1 MLHVI
6 ENCSVN
12 TSEEVVSRLRRGR
25 FARLSIPAV
34 LVGVAVI
41 MSACA
46 DPEASYVGTQ
56 AMDTSQQSGLGN
68 PQRDRPIVIEPAP
81 PEASV
86 GGTQRYQWNG
96 NPVRRTEGKAA
107 PAGQAAKQP
116 NLKPQPAAEAPAE
129 TPGDAQVVEVQP
141 GDTLY
146 GIAERHGVTVASLT
160 QANALSGA
168 PLKVGQK
175 LVLPPAAR

>member
-1 MLHVI
+1 MLHEM
-6 ENCSVN
+6 ENSIVGS
-12 TSEEVVSRLRRGR
+12 SEEVVSRLRDGR
-25 FARLSIPAV
+25 FARRTLPALLLGV
-34 LVGVAVI
+34 GLV
-41 MSACA
+41 MTACA

-68 PQRDRPIVIEPAP
+68 PQRDRPIVIEAAP

-86 GGTQRYQWNG
+86 DGARYQWNG
-96 NPVRRTEGKAA
+96 NPNRIKEGK
-107 PAGQAAKQP
+107 GQALRQP
-116 NLKPQPAAEAPAE
+116 ELKPPPAAEAPGE
-129 TPGDAQVVEVQP
+129 SPSDAQVIEVQP